1 MHAAEVEAELDTKE
15 WRKPVA
21 TSEWLAMKS
30 GLEEVVEVI
39 EDRQTPA
46 KEYVEKKLQEIE
58 AGEYRA
64 EDLSEVLSRDD
75 VDPDSV
81 VPQWDARG
89 ALTMKR
95 CSGKV
100 KEPGKPPL
108 LKPRLTVMR
117 DAYQM
122 VALRC
127 TNRAEPCQGL

>member
-1 MHAAEVEAELDTKE
+1 M
-15 WRKPVA
+15 
-21 TSEWLAMKS
+21 
-30 GLEEVVEVI
+30 
-39 EDRQTPA
+39 
-46 KEYVEKKLQEIE
+46 
-58 AGEYRA
+58 
-64 EDLSEVLSRDD
+64 
-75 VDPDSV
+75 DPDSV